1 VLQGIFKV
9 VLKSYREGAWRR
21 SRELSGLRDA
31 AALAPPVL
39 ERVIG
44 CRGLAHLTDDCATYP
59 PAVGRV
65 DIGTTLVLL
74 CPHVPQLFRERFPP
88 VLAEATKV
96 RSYTIRAPNSPPRP
110 PLTPTTHRALMP
122 LRPHR

>member
-1 VLQGIFKV
+1 MGYYLKV
-9 VLKSYREGAWRR
+9 VLKSYREGPWRR
-21 SRELSGLRDA
+21 SRELFGLRDA

-44 CRGLAHLTDDCATYP
+44 CRGRAHLTTAL

-74 CPHVPQLFRERFPP
+74 CPHVAQLFQERFPP
-88 VLAEATKV
+88 VLAEETKV
-96 RSYTIRAPNSPPRP
+96 RSYTIRASNSPPRP

>member
-1 VLQGIFKV
+1 MAIQVHRLKV
-9 VLKSYREGAWRR
+9 VLKSYREGPWRR

-44 CRGLAHLTDDCATYP
+44 CRGLAHLTAAP

-65 DIGTTLVLL
+65 GIGTTLV
-74 CPHVPQLFRERFPP
+74 
-88 VLAEATKV
+88 TM
-96 RSYTIRAPNSPPRP
+96 PNSAEKR
-110 PLTPTTHRALMP
+110 
-122 LRPHR
+122 LRVSGWCNARRVVVQ

>member
-1 VLQGIFKV
+1 MIDTRHPICADADILFSLNFKV
-9 VLKSYREGAWRR
+9 VLKSYREGPWRR

-44 CRGLAHLTDDCATYP
+44 CRGLAYLTTAL

-65 DIGTTLVLL
+65 DIGVRRRGAA
-74 CPHVPQLFRERFPP
+74 VPARPTALPRAFPTGAGRGNEGAFIHHPRF
-88 VLAEATKV
+88 
-96 RSYTIRAPNSPPRP
+96 
-110 PLTPTTHRALMP
+110 
-122 LRPHR
+122 